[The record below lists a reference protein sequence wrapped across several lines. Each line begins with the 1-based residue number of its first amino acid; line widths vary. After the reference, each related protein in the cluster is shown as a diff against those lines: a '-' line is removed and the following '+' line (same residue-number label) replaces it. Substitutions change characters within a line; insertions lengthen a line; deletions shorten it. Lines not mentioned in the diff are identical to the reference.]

1 MYFFVTIYMM
11 GLMYGV
17 GIALLCVC
25 VGGSGQLGM
34 RMCSRSN
41 LQGFFLSF
49 FFFKWKSIEE
59 IVLCSLFYGNID
71 L

>member
-41 LQGFFLSF
+41 LQGFFLS
-49 FFFKWKSIEE
+49 KSIEE